1 MSNNNLY
8 IVPEQKKS
16 SETQTPSS
24 ETLVIDTSP
33 SRAADQ
39 PAIET
44 QEERLRRAEVA
55 AANMQY
61 LRRMIELA
69 ERQERRVVMKQKRKA
84 KNRAKNKVA
93 RQSRKR
99 NR

>member
-1 MSNNNLY
+1 MSDVEY
-8 IVPEQKKS
+8 SIVDTDEKMK
-16 SETQTPSS
+16 TTPSKKDM
-24 ETLVIDTSP
+24 LVIDTAP
-33 SRAADQ
+33 T
-39 PAIET
+39 PVKEET
-44 QEERLRRAEVA
+44 AEERLRRAEVA

>member
-1 MSNNNLY
+1 MSDVEY
-8 IVPEQKKS
+8 SIVDAEKNIKTNK
-16 SETQTPSS
+16 E
-24 ETLVIDTSP
+24 EMLVIDTAP
-33 SRAADQ
+33 KPVEDTA
-39 PAIET
+39 
-44 QEERLRRAEVA
+44 EEQLRRAEVA

-61 LRRMIELA
+61 LRRLVELA
-69 ERQERRVVMKQKRKA
+69 KRQEIRAAVKQKRKE

>member
-33 SRAADQ
+33 SRAVDQ

-61 LRRMIELA
+61 LRRMVELA
-69 ERQERRVVMKQKRKA
+69 ERQ
-84 KNRAKNKVA
+84 
-93 RQSRKR
+93 
-99 NR
+99 